1 MPNRRLRLFVLAVAA
16 ALAAATSASAFPRTA
31 RPDLVLSAG
40 GTFAVTG
47 TPNDGGFSFAIST
60 MWPVGARGSF
70 GLMAFADDMGTNLIE
85 LYDANDGTP
94 LGTAADLH
102 RRAWGAAWR
111 ADADVWSLGR
121 WSGGASGSWGYWRVE
136 DDRRGNI
143 VAAASA
149 LGFTLGADARRP
161 IGGSRDIGLALRY
174 HRLSVD
180 PSVAYLR
187 VDRYA
192 SAALELRWASRGRND

>member
-16 ALAAATSASAFPRTA
+16 ALALATSASAFPRAA
-31 RPDLVLSAG
+31 RPDLALSVG
-40 GTFAVTG
+40 RTFAVTG
-47 TPNDGGFSFAIST
+47 TPDDGGFSISLST
-60 MWPVGARGSF
+60 MWPVGERAQF
-70 GLMAFADDMGTNLIE
+70 GLMAFADDMGTTLIE

-94 LGTAADLH
+94 LGTTADLH

-111 ADADVWSLGR
+111 ADADLWRLGR
-121 WSGGASGSWGYWRVE
+121 WLGGASGSWGYWRVE
-136 DDRRGNI
+136 DDRRGTV
-143 VAAASA
+143 VAAASS

-161 IGGSRDIGLALRY
+161 LGGGRDLGLAIRY

-192 SAALELRWASRGRND
+192 SAALELRWANRGGND